1 MTDQVTPAA
10 GHNSKAQLLGFVDRL
25 VRLQEEKKTFAEDI
39 RELKKE
45 AKDLGFDPKE
55 VDALAKLRIKGKEE
69 SKLALEAYERRL
81 ETLGWLN

>member
-1 MTDQVTPAA
+1 MTDQETPAA

-25 VRLQEEKKTFAEDI
+25 VRLTEEKRTFAEDI

-55 VDALAKLRIKGKEE
+55 VDALAKLRMKGQVDA
-69 SKLALEAYERRL
+69 KLALEAYEARL